1 MAAEKRIRVSSNT
14 VDGTAHAI
22 ETEVANVL
30 RTIGSNGDLMHLM
43 NYFIQEKYDFRI
55 RRHQYSRKPGEVRIT
70 ISPRT
75 GRAETTLSLFNDR
88 PLSQRIAMIRYM
100 RTNLAAYFQLQG
112 HDNINNGLT
121 PYNMNLWEQQLMAD
135 YWLAHKALLPKLK
148 GDLTNEV
155 MKFVGRGYEFM
166 PGMKKGFF

>member
-1 MAAEKRIRVSSNT
+1 MSEKKIRVSSAT

-22 ETEVANVL
+22 EREVGNVL
-30 RTIGSNGDLMHLM
+30 RTINTNAELMSIV
-43 NYFIQEKYDFRI
+43 NNFTQEKYDFRI
-55 RRHQYSRKPGEVRIT
+55 RRHQYSRKPGEFGIT

-75 GRAETTLSLFNDR
+75 GAAESTLWAFNQRTLSE
-88 PLSQRIAMIRYM
+88 RIAMVRYM
-100 RTNLAAYFQLQG
+100 RTTLAAYFQLQG
-112 HDNINNGLT
+112 HEYITHGLT

>member
-1 MAAEKRIRVSSNT
+1 MAEKKQRVSGST
-14 VDGTAHAI
+14 VDSTAHAI
-22 ETEVANVL
+22 ETEVGNVL

-43 NYFIQEKYDFRI
+43 NEFIQEKYGFRI
-55 RRHQYSRKPGEVRIT
+55 RQHRYSRKPGEVRIS

-75 GRAETTLSLFNDR
+75 GQAETILKIFNLR
-88 PLSQRIAMIRYM
+88 PLTERIAMVRYM
-100 RTNLAAYFQLQG
+100 RSTLAAYFQLQG
-112 HDNINNGLT
+112 HDNITHGLT

-135 YWLAHKALLPKLK
+135 YWLAHKAILPRLK